1 MAYDFYL
8 GKMLLPVPPEKLE
21 LKINSSNKTYQMM
34 NQGEVNVLKTPGLTD
49 IEFEILLPNTLY
61 PFAVYREP
69 KIVREDTVYAQDTQG
84 MGRKTGLRRPIRM
97 MVETGVKY
105 GFQPASVYLEEI
117 ERLKMKNEKF
127 QFIVSRVLPHGRILF
142 DTNITCTV
150 EDYKIIEDAGDL
162 GTDVKVK
169 ISLKQ
174 YRNYGVKKCKVK
186 TKKTLNLEKF
196 RNSKTVHIDMEGEY
210 VKVVKKTKGGPVVS
224 MKLKKTITLYNL
236 AKQVYGDGSLYPV
249 IVDANMPE
257 SKRTKMTLKGEKTIV
272 KWKKSTKL
280 KKGKWV
286 TIPLTYYS

>member
-61 PFAVYREP
+61 PFAVYRES
-69 KIVREDTVYAQDTQG
+69 V
-84 MGRKTGLRRPIRM
+84 
-97 MVETGVKY
+97 

-127 QFIVSRVLPHGRILF
+127 QFIVSRVLPHGRVLF

-150 EDYKIIEDAGDL
+150 EDYKITEDAGDL

-210 VKVVKKTKGGPVVS
+210 VKVVQKTKEGPMIS
-224 MKLKKTITLYNL
+224 MKLKKTITLFNL
-236 AKQVYGDGSLYPV
+236 AKQVYGDGSLYTV

-257 SKRTKMTLKGEKTIV
+257 SKRIKMTLKGEKTIV

>member
-8 GKMLLPVPPEKLE
+8 GKMLLPVPPDKLKM
-21 LKINSSNKTYQMM
+21 KINNNNKTYQMM
-34 NQGEVNVLKTPGLTD
+34 NEGEVNALKSPGLTD
-49 IEFEILLPNTLY
+49 IEFEILLPNVEY
-61 PFAVYREP
+61 PFAVYREYP
-69 KIVREDTVYAQDTQG
+69 EIT
-84 MGRKTGLRRPIRM
+84 MGTGYKTGLIHGIIDM
-97 MVETGVKY
+97 SVKY

-117 ERLKMKNEKF
+117 ERLKAKKEKV
-127 QFIVSRVLPHGRILF
+127 QFIVSRVLPSGRVLF
-142 DTNITCTV
+142 DTNITCSV
-150 EDYKIIEDAGDL
+150 EDYEITEDAEDL

-196 RNSKTVHIDMEGEY
+196 RKSKTVHIDMDDRHY
-210 VKVVKKTKGGPVVS
+210 VKVVQKNGESPTVS

-236 AKQVYGDGSLYPV
+236 AKQVYGDGSLYT
-249 IVDANMPE
+249 ILIDANMPE
-257 SKRTKMTLKGEKTIV
+257 SREICKTLKGTKTKT

-286 TIPLTYYS
+286 SIPLTYYS